1 MMQTEHSHNH
11 NTHSSNTQ
19 LKRDTSLG
27 IASRKRRLLA
37 LMIDHSLIG
46 YLMVMVG
53 LLTFQ
58 HHWDLASTELLLAKS
73 QLVGLL
79 SVLFFIFKDSVNGA
93 SPGKFLMGI
102 AVRKYRQP
110 QMTPSLF
117 ALALRNTTLCI
128 WPIEGLV
135 MVFNSSKR
143 RMGDWLGHTQV
154 MRIASQSGKR
164 LLLAIF
170 CVVFVWQVGHYTQIS
185 LLGSSQAWQQV
196 SVQVHNQTELV
207 QWTGEIDHIELLEV
221 SDFQLH
227 DGAGRAK
234 LTVLVVGERQQQVV
248 ILSLEKAP
256 TQTWQVTQLK
266 FDYNS
271 I

>member
-1 MMQTEHSHNH
+1 MQSEPS
-11 NTHSSNTQ
+11 NTHNAHSNAPQ
-19 LKRDTSLG
+19 LQHDISLG

-37 LMIDHSLIG
+37 LMIDQSLIG
-46 YLMVMVG
+46 YLMVMMG

-58 HHWDLASTELLLAKS
+58 HHWDLASTEVLLAKS
-73 QLVGLL
+73 QLIGLL
-79 SVLFFIFKDSVNGA
+79 SVLCFVFKDSVAGA

-102 AVRKYRQP
+102 AVRKYSQP
-110 QMTPSLF
+110 QVTPSLF
-117 ALALRNTTLCI
+117 ALAIRNTTLCI

-135 MVFNSSKR
+135 MVLNSSKR
-143 RMGDWLGHTQV
+143 RMGDWLGSTQV

-164 LLLAIF
+164 LLLAIC
-170 CVVFVWQVGHYTQIS
+170 CVVFVWQVGHYTQVS
-185 LLGSSQAWQQV
+185 LLDSSQAWQQV
-196 SVQVHNQTELV
+196 SAQVHNQSELV

-221 SDFQLH
+221 NDFQLH
-227 DGAGRAK
+227 DGAGHAQ

-248 ILSLEKAP
+248 ILNLEKAP
-256 TQTWQVTQLK
+256 ALLWQVTQLK